1 MKIFDNQINLF
12 FISLTALLLTGTTIH
27 AQEQETG
34 YRRTTVRAGT
44 GVGINA
50 GQREIGVGFVYSVG
64 IQKSYGK
71 NHRIRL
77 NPDLLL
83 GSFRTYV
90 FPTDTRDQLYKIT
103 SLALNIHFDLVK
115 KENVSLVTT
124 GGGFINYS
132 RGLLGTGG
140 WPEENNNSSEY
151 FHSLY
156 FGGNASI
163 GIRIDSRKSR
173 LVYEIRPFNLYF
185 GNKGYILGFFMFGI
199 DFKFKE

>member
-1 MKIFDNQINLF
+1 MSVKIFIAGLTFLLF
-12 FISLTALLLTGTTIH
+12 TGTSIQ

-44 GVGINA
+44 GIGINA

-64 IQKSYGK
+64 MQKSYGK

-83 GSFRTYV
+83 GSFRTYAL
-90 FPTDTRDQLYKIT
+90 PTDTRDQLYKIT

-115 KENVSLVTT
+115 KEGVSFVTSC
-124 GGGFINYS
+124 GGLINYS

-140 WPEENNNSSEY
+140 FPEENNNSSEY

-156 FGGNASI
+156 FGGNVSL
-163 GIRIDSRKSR
+163 GIRIDSPKTR
-173 LVYEIRPFNLYF
+173 LAYEIRPMNLYF
-185 GNKGYILGFFMFGI
+185 GNNGFILGFLMFGI
-199 DFKFKE
+199 DFKFKT